1 MPQQRLQLASQRSQ
15 RIHLDLP
22 QDHHPHCH
30 RHFSPV
36 SILISFFF
44 LVLSKNQL
52 LVLCSAERIFKIFSL
67 SFIAPRITKIQSFST
82 RLANDWLARA
92 TPTQKTK
99 TGKKHKRKKR
109 VPEAFQRWFFLTCSP
124 FDILRMHPTL

>member
-99 TGKKHKRKKR
+99 REKKTRGRK
-109 VPEAFQRWFFLTCSP
+109 EYQRLFKDGSS
-124 FDILRMHPTL
+124 